1 VSHIETLFIYII
13 LISKSISCLNL
24 SFAAMKKM
32 LFGLLVLTFLCT
44 CNDGDKTSSTQPE
57 NDLDA
62 ARMFIRDALD
72 GRFEKARQIMVR
84 DSINDQTMDVTE
96 RTYEH
101 MPQAERVGYHNASI
115 QIHNTRE
122 INDSTRIVTYSN
134 SFKNQKDS
142 LKLVRLNNQW
152 LVDLKFTF
160 HQQH

>member
-1 VSHIETLFIYII
+1 
-13 LISKSISCLNL
+13 
-24 SFAAMKKM
+24 MKK
-32 LFGLLVLTFLCT
+32 LLSGFLVLFFLCA
-44 CNDGDKTSSTQPE
+44 CNNNDETTSTKPE

-72 GRFEKARQIMVR
+72 GRFEKARQLMVR
-84 DSINDQTMDVTE
+84 DSVNDETMDVTE

-101 MPQAERVGYHNASI
+101 MSQANRVGYHNASI

-122 INDSTRIVTYSN
+122 VNDSTRIITYSN

-142 LKLVRLNNQW
+142 LKLVRVNNQW